1 LPEELSNQDS
11 CDKVIFSEIGEVE
24 LLTSRYYA
32 FTTQPCFRAFR
43 HLPGTDAQIKKYR
56 YAQMGQAVALVLALA
71 SEIEAHFNFGLR
83 EDAVSIWKVAAPAIV
98 VVNEVYQKRYRE
110 LLG

>member
-1 LPEELSNQDS
+1 MYLGASLE
-11 CDKVIFSEIGEVE
+11 
-24 LLTSRYYA
+24 
-32 FTTQPCFRAFR
+32 
-43 HLPGTDAQIKKYR
+43 YR

-83 EDAVSIWKVAAPAIV
+83 EDALSIWKLAAPAIV
-98 VVNEVYQKRYRE
+98 VVNEVYEKRYRV